1 MPLIMTD
8 LDKKTIQG
16 LNKRLHDFNDF
27 VEDAIGK
34 GYEVELRV
42 EVRKDGTH
50 RVQFTM
56 KRRIGS

>member
-1 MPLIMTD
+1 MTD
-8 LDKKTIQG
+8 LDKRTIQG

-27 VEDAIGK
+27 VEDAIEK

-42 EVRKDGTH
+42 VEGKSCIP